1 MSVLRYIAQFVGLIA
16 LQVLVL
22 NNIELMGYMNP
33 YLYIVFIIMLP
44 ANINRNLLLIIG
56 FLLGLS
62 IDVFEHSGGLHAS
75 ATLLIAF
82 IRPGLFRLMAGP
94 SNQEI
99 NRMNILTLGK
109 VRFFILAAI
118 LVFLHHT
125 WLFALEAFK
134 MSELLQVIQRAFISG
149 LFTLIL
155 IYLAQ
160 MLVYRNEE

>member
-1 MSVLRYIAQFVGLIA
+1 MSTVKLIIQFVLLVA

-22 NNIELMGYMNP
+22 NNIELFGYMNP
-33 YLYIVFIIMLP
+33 YLYVVFIIMLP
-44 ANINRNLLLIIG
+44 ANINRNVLLIVG

-62 IDVFEHSGGLHAS
+62 VDIFEHSGGLHAS

-82 IRPGLFRLMAGP
+82 IRPALFKLMAGP
-94 SNQEI
+94 ANQEI

-109 VRFFILAAI
+109 VRFIILAAI
-118 LVFLHHT
+118 VVFIHHL
-125 WLFALEAFK
+125 WLFGLEAFRL
-134 MSELLQVIQRAFISG
+134 SELLQVIQRAFFSG

-160 MLVYRNEE
+160 ILVYRNEE